1 MQEMRKLVTDIRIHQ
16 WSGESSI
23 SRFQFSAQ
31 SIHFVLTCAY
41 DIIRDEYI
49 TNKEKIRRI
58 WEGITEATTLD
69 EDKRTAERNLETFL
83 DSWRRYAPTKD
94 SNVMERIFSGVS
106 PYKILKQ
113 KIFLISY
120 ENTSEVSKKSW

>member
-1 MQEMRKLVTDIRIHQ
+1 MFGRLIDLFNSPECTQFLEDKKQQARIGLESLENAMSYSLYEGMQEMRKLVTDIRIHQ
-16 WSGESSI
+16 WSEESSI

-58 WEGITEATTLD
+58 WEGITEASTLD
-69 EDKRTAERNLETFL
+69 
-83 DSWRRYAPTKD
+83 
-94 SNVMERIFSGVS
+94 
-106 PYKILKQ
+106 
-113 KIFLISY
+113 
-120 ENTSEVSKKSW
+120 